1 LIPFLPLVSALF
13 AGFGGRFI
21 GARGS
26 AYLTTSLI
34 FITFFVSAFCFVN
47 VGLVGESV
55 VIKLGN
61 WISCGLFEI
70 SWGFLFDPLSISV
83 ICVVSGVSSLVHLYS
98 IGYMSEDPH
107 RPRFIAYLSLFTF
120 FMVILV
126 TADNLVQ
133 IFLGWEGIGLT
144 S

>member
-1 LIPFLPLVSALF
+1 
-13 AGFGGRFI
+13 
-21 GARGS
+21 
-26 AYLTTSLI
+26 
-34 FITFFVSAFCFVN
+34 VN

>member
-1 LIPFLPLVSALF
+1 M
-13 AGFGGRFI
+13 
-21 GARGS
+21 
-26 AYLTTSLI
+26 
-34 FITFFVSAFCFVN
+34 N